1 MKTDFTKI
9 SITNNVSKYN
19 YFLKKN
25 ANIVLFKLKLF
36 PVFHVMNYKNTTTTS
51 YANDFGSLLYIPII
65 HMNLFH

>member
-25 ANIVLFKLKLF
+25 ANIVSFKLELF

-51 YANDFGSLLYIPII
+51 YENDFGSLLYIPII